1 MAEQKKMVDDITAMD
16 EDFSKWY
23 TDVVRKAELMDYS
36 SVKGC
41 MVIEPYGYAIW
52 ENMQKDLDRRFK
64 EAGVQNVYM
73 PLLIPERMPQKEK
86 VHGEGFATE
95 VAWGTQGG
103 TEKCNE
109 RLCILPTSE
118 TVFWQY

>member
-73 PLLIPERMPQKEK
+73 PLLIPESLLQKEK
-86 VHGEGFATE
+86 DHVDGFAPE
-95 VAWGTQGG
+95 VAWVTQGG
-103 TEKCNE
+103 TEKLNE
-109 RLCILPTSE
+109 RLCIRPTSE
-118 TVFWQY
+118 VLFCEY